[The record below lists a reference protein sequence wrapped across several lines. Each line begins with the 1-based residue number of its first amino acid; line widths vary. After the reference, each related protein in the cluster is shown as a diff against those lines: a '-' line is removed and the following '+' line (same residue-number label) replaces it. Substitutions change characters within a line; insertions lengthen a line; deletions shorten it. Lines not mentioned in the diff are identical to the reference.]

1 MRLTRDGTLTALL
14 VVAALFVG
22 SYLKTHL
29 PSPESFRD
37 APYLHAAAV
46 GQRVTLRTA
55 DVTVTG
61 VQAAKRVERFGSV
74 GQILGVWLVVD
85 IIWASRGEPALLSG
99 ATPRVITVDGR
110 AFGGSQ
116 AVTATCGPAQPGLPL
131 ACQLPF
137 EVAADALEGARLQIP
152 AQNAGAEADDVADID
167 LGITAE
173 RAARFAATDAQV
185 KLAEAKAAPR

>member
-22 SYLKTHL
+22 SYLKGHL
-29 PSPESFRD
+29 PTPESFRD
-37 APYLHAAAV
+37 APYLHAATV
-46 GQRVTLRTA
+46 GQRVSLRTA

-61 VQAAKRVERFGSV
+61 VQAAKRVEHLGTV
-74 GQILGVWLVVD
+74 GQTPGVWLVVD
-85 IIWASRGEPALLSG
+85 LTWAARDQPALLAGS
-99 ATPRVITVDGR
+99 APRVIAGDGR

-116 AVTATCGPAQPGLPL
+116 AVVAVCGPAQPGLPL

-137 EVAADALEGARLQIP
+137 EVAADALEGARLHIP
-152 AQNAGAEADDVADID
+152 AGAGDADADDVADID

-173 RAARFAATDAQV
+173 RAAQFRSTDAQV
-185 KLAEAKAAPR
+185 KLADAKAAPR